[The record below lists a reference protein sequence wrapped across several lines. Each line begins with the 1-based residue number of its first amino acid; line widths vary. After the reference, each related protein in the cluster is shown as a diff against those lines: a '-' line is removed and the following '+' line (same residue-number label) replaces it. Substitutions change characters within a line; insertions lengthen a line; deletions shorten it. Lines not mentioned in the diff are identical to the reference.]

1 MHTDTLLSYSWNQ
14 VKANNNYIVRYDLSY
29 DDIVRFSVADD
40 DYEFQF
46 HIPFPPTEAM
56 RDMKM
61 WSPYDEVSKRY
72 EK

>member
-1 MHTDTLLSYSWNQ
+1 LIGGLHI
-14 VKANNNYIVRYDLSY
+14 VVRYDLSY

-40 DYEFQF
+40 GYEFQF

-61 WSPYDEVSKRY
+61 GPPYEEVRERY
-72 EK
+72 ER